1 MNSTWYDEVYK
12 RVNYL
17 DSSTALL
24 VRQGVL
30 SIYSHNK
37 NITRRKRAL
46 FKMAIATRLGT
57 AQKLNSSATIAPVHN
72 TVVLYCSSTLK
83 VMLLRTSRCPSNF
96 DSSGRRAQSKCRCK
110 TAMYKAV
117 YKAYIAY
124 IWFK

>member
-1 MNSTWYDEVYK
+1 
-12 RVNYL
+12 
-17 DSSTALL
+17 
-24 VRQGVL
+24 
-30 SIYSHNK
+30 
-37 NITRRKRAL
+37 
-46 FKMAIATRLGT
+46 MAIATRLGT

-124 IWFK
+124 IYVLKIRGHNIVKTPTFNHLPIKAYDRALG